1 MSYLYIGTFD
11 SFIGYSASFPVLVTS
26 QFSECS
32 SIYLAAFGWIVG
44 SLARPVGGWFSNKT
58 GGARVTFWNF
68 LVMVLGVVA
77 ALYFLAEQSLVGF
90 FLSFMVLFLT
100 AGIGNGSTYRMIPT
114 IFRTERVREAEDG
127 GEGAKAEAA
136 RQGQKDSS
144 FVLGFAGAI
153 AAYGGFVI
161 PQAYKYSIGATG
173 GPQTALISSV
183 VFYAT
188 CMAVTWYFYYRRNAE
203 IPC

>member
-1 MSYLYIGTFD
+1 M
-11 SFIGYSASFPVLVTS
+11 
-26 QFSECS
+26 
-32 SIYLAAFGWIVG
+32 
-44 SLARPVGGWFSNKT
+44 
-58 GGARVTFWNF
+58 TFWNF
-68 LVMVLGVVA
+68 LVMVLGVVS

-90 FLSFMVLFLT
+90 FLSFMVLLLT

-114 IFRTERVREAEDG
+114 ILRTERVREVKDG

-144 FVLGFAGAI
+144 FVLGFARAI

-173 GPQTALISSV
+173 GPQTALISFV